1 MGDVTCFVLTFCILL
16 IFNLDEVI
24 LIGLGTFR
32 GHSIQSCSRIAQ
44 SSQSLNRITSIHR
57 LIDSL
62 NSPRDCKDKTLFITQ
77 QMAWIVPWVKFF
89 HIFLWM
95 SEVFNI
101 VFKKLQIVLML
112 IRKHGERTE
121 TYRER
126 ERQVCNSLTLFNK
139 MNLFS
144 VLLHCKASCVSWLA
158 FRMAS
163 WISSNHSA
171 ADGSSVSC
179 RDMEKNVFRNTSAKA
194 NTH

>member
-1 MGDVTCFVLTFCILL
+1 MGDITCFVLTFWILP

-32 GHSIQSCSRIAQ
+32 GHSIQSCARIAQ
-44 SSQSLNRITSIHR
+44 NSQSLNRITNIHR

-62 NSPRDCKDKTLFITQ
+62 NSLRDCKDKTLYITQ

-89 HIFLWM
+89 NIFLWM

-101 VFKKLQIVLML
+101 FFKNLQIVLML
-112 IRKHGERTE
+112 IHKHGERTE
-121 TYRER
+121 THRER
-126 ERQVCNSLTLFNK
+126 ERQVCNSLTLFSKN
-139 MNLFS
+139 NLFS

-179 RDMEKNVFRNTSAKA
+179 RDMDKNVFTNSSTKA
-194 NTH
+194 NTR